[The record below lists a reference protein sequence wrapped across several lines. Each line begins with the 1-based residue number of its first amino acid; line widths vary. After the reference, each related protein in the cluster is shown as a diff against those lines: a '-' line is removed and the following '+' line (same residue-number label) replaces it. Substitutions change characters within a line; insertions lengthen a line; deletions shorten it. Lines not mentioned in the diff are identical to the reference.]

1 MTEMNLFD
9 DISKLHPVSSKP
21 SLQDIL
27 EEEEEEK
34 QLKAAK
40 ASSGGWFSRMFKV
53 KR

>member
-1 MTEMNLFD
+1 MRENKDTQCG
-9 DISKLHPVSSKP
+9 KP